1 MKNIKSFS
9 CYFVAALSLAI
20 MPFAQ
25 AANRTISANY
35 TLTANEDWTGKTV
48 DIASGVTVNLN
59 GYLLQIG
66 SVGVIGEGSSPVF
79 TGTSGE
85 LRISVPEGKSFA
97 NPGWSVE
104 GSVDVVKDGAGL
116 FSWDGGTI
124 AATAPISVVGG
135 VFRVGVTTANV
146 FGDSGDIYVSGKGQF
161 DINFG
166 GSNSSP
172 IRNRTFYIEGGGP
185 DGTGAIVNNASG
197 NGAAYHLNYVFLTGD
212 ATIGGV
218 SRIDFRG
225 GAYGI
230 DAGGHELTIKNT
242 SMLALCQS
250 SSCIKNCT
258 DIVID
263 GGVFQPCKPCI
274 IEISGRVILKNGGVL
289 ASWAPTKSDNTQ
301 NLDVS
306 IVVLEGGGTIKKDN
320 YYYEIG
326 GSITVKSGNTL
337 NCPTEGPWYSGVIT
351 NEIASTINI
360 GGDFFATGGI
370 FKNDGT
376 VIHTAGKFYFGSR
389 DNQKYPC
396 RVENNG
402 VFCTTGGNFYFRNE
416 NSAIGN
422 GVFDLAGSTA
432 IMEGDLSGFE
442 GTVRLS
448 GGTAS
453 LSSISNFGGTLVLA
467 GGIVSTSLSD
477 VTCPVV
483 FDLSEKTE
491 PFTIPE
497 SWLTLPENKLVTID
511 ISERRLVWGEKLLS
525 WTSVPSLEF
534 SLSDNSALLVEKEDG
549 LYFGDCDIVPVSAT
563 WTGAAN
569 NGLFSDVA
577 NWTCLD
583 EKGDSVAAFPAVS
596 TTIKLGADVP
606 QGGWATFDLARQ
618 TGVIDLNGHRAVL
631 QPPSGNSPQL
641 EFIDTSTDTSHP
653 GELHFTIGEGV
664 SYTNTDKCSI
674 SGNLSLVK
682 DGPGLFVWGGGTLAA
697 TIPIT
702 VTDGVFR
709 LGVTTANVF
718 GEGGTITV
726 AGTGQFDINYGTKG
740 GRSPVCKRTFYIEGE
755 GPDGSGAIYN
765 SATANE
771 YGYHLE
777 RVIMTGDA
785 TIGGVSRM
793 DFRGGGI
800 GIDGVG
806 YTLTI
811 KNQACL
817 AFCGGNAHLKCK
829 DLVIAD
835 GGVFQ
840 PCQGNIT
847 TSSINISGFIILR
860 DGGVFESYNDRS
872 DDPKVF
878 NAPVI
883 VGEGGGVIRSA
894 KYSYQMNGSV
904 TVSAGNTLTIGAGTV
919 TMTSLTLN
927 QGATVEISDA
937 SANLSVTGEFV
948 NNGTVK
954 LSDGT
959 VSFPDGGSFGGTLFF
974 EGGKVASSLA
984 GFTGTMVVD
993 VSKLSEPL
1001 DVEGR
1006 GWFTLAYGKEVLVD
1020 TGSRDLQFGDRL
1032 LSWTS
1037 LPLGVRFRLVG
1048 DFPGVLRKDA
1058 NGVVYGNYPGL
1069 KLIVR

>member
-1 MKNIKSFS
+1 MH
-9 CYFVAALSLAI
+9 
-20 MPFAQ
+20 
-25 AANRTISANY
+25 
-35 TLTANEDWTGKTV
+35 
-48 DIASGVTVNLN
+48 
-59 GYLLQIG
+59 
-66 SVGVIGEGSSPVF
+66 
-79 TGTSGE
+79 
-85 LRISVPEGKSFA
+85 
-97 NPGWSVE
+97 
-104 GSVDVVKDGAGL
+104 
-116 FSWDGGTI
+116 
-124 AATAPISVVGG
+124 ATP
-135 VFRVGVTTANV
+135 
-146 FGDSGDIYVSGKGQF
+146 
-161 DINFG
+161 
-166 GSNSSP
+166 
-172 IRNRTFYIEGGGP
+172 
-185 DGTGAIVNNASG
+185 
-197 NGAAYHLNYVFLTGD
+197 
-212 ATIGGV
+212 
-218 SRIDFRG
+218 
-225 GAYGI
+225 
-230 DAGGHELTIKNT
+230 
-242 SMLALCQS
+242 
-250 SSCIKNCT
+250 
-258 DIVID
+258 
-263 GGVFQPCKPCI
+263 
-274 IEISGRVILKNGGVL
+274 
-289 ASWAPTKSDNTQ
+289 
-301 NLDVS
+301 
-306 IVVLEGGGTIKKDN
+306 
-320 YYYEIG
+320 
-326 GSITVKSGNTL
+326 
-337 NCPTEGPWYSGVIT
+337 
-351 NEIASTINI
+351 
-360 GGDFFATGGI
+360 
-370 FKNDGT
+370 
-376 VIHTAGKFYFGSR
+376 KF
-389 DNQKYPC
+389 
-396 RVENNG
+396 
-402 VFCTTGGNFYFRNE
+402 
-416 NSAIGN
+416 
-422 GVFDLAGSTA
+422 
-432 IMEGDLSGFE
+432 
-442 GTVRLS
+442 
-448 GGTAS
+448 
-453 LSSISNFGGTLVLA
+453 
-467 GGIVSTSLSD
+467 GIV
-477 VTCPVV
+477 
-483 FDLSEKTE
+483 
-491 PFTIPE
+491 
-497 SWLTLPENKLVTID
+497 
-511 ISERRLVWGEKLLS
+511 
-525 WTSVPSLEF
+525 
-534 SLSDNSALLVEKEDG
+534 
-549 LYFGDCDIVPVSAT
+549 
-563 WTGAAN
+563 
-569 NGLFSDVA
+569 
-577 NWTCLD
+577 
-583 EKGDSVAAFPAVS
+583 
-596 TTIKLGADVP
+596 
-606 QGGWATFDLARQ
+606 
-618 TGVIDLNGHRAVL
+618 
-631 QPPSGNSPQL
+631 
-641 EFIDTSTDTSHP
+641 
-653 GELHFTIGEGV
+653 
-664 SYTNTDKCSI
+664 
-674 SGNLSLVK
+674 
-682 DGPGLFVWGGGTLAA
+682 
-697 TIPIT
+697 
-702 VTDGVFR
+702 
-709 LGVTTANVF
+709 
-718 GEGGTITV
+718 
-726 AGTGQFDINYGTKG
+726 

-948 NNGTVK
+948 NNGTLK
-954 LSDGT
+954 LSNGT

>member
-9 CYFVAALSLAI
+9 CYFVAALALAI

-35 TLTANEDWTGKTV
+35 TLSANEDWTGKTV

-59 GYLLQIG
+59 GYSLQIG
-66 SVGVIGEGSSPVF
+66 SVGVTGEGSSPVF

-85 LRISVPEGKSFA
+85 LRISVPDGKSFV
-97 NPGWSVE
+97 NPGWSVD
-104 GSVDVVKDGAGL
+104 GSVDVVKDGTGL

-146 FGDSGDIYVSGKGQF
+146 FGDSGTVTVKASGQF
-161 DINFG
+161 DINF
-166 GSNSSP
+166 NAWNNDNAFSP
-172 IRNRTFYIEGGGP
+172 VCPRTFYIEGDGP
-185 DGTGAIVNNASG
+185 DGSGAVVNKIASSG
-197 NGAAYHLNYVFLTGD
+197 FGQHLWNVVLTGD
-212 ATIGGV
+212 ATIGGC
-218 SRIDFRG
+218 SKIEFRG
-225 GAYGI
+225 E
-230 DAGGHELTIKNT
+230 GHGVDCVNHTLTIKNT
-242 SMLALCQS
+242 DRVLIDRSAY
-250 SSCIKNCT
+250 IRNCA
-258 DIVID
+258 DLVLN
-263 GGVFQPCKPCI
+263 GGIFQYCNYC
-274 IEISGRVILKNGGVL
+274 ELGVLGHLMLKNGGMFVNY
-289 ASWAPTKSDNTQ
+289 SGGTQ
-301 NLDVS
+301 NMGFPVVVS
-306 IVVLEGGGTIKKDN
+306 EGGGTIKRDMRWYN
-320 YYYEIG
+320 VN
-326 GSITVKSGNTL
+326 GSITVESGNTL
-337 NCPTEGPWYSGVIT
+337 NCPTEGPWYSGAIT

-360 GGDFFATGGI
+360 GGDFFAIGGI

-376 VIHTAGKFYFGSR
+376 VVHTAGKFYFGSR
-389 DNQKYPC
+389 DDQTHPC

-402 VFCTTGGNFYFRNE
+402 VFCTTGGNFFFRSE

-432 IMEGDLSGFE
+432 KMEGDLSGFV
-442 GTVRLS
+442 GTVRVS

-467 GGIVSTSLSD
+467 GGTVSTSLSD

-497 SWLTLPENKLVTID
+497 SWLTLPENKQVKID
-511 ISERRLVWGEKLLS
+511 ISGRRLVWGEKLLS
-525 WTSVPSLEF
+525 WNSAPSLAF
-534 SLSDNSALLVEKEDG
+534 SLSENSALLVKKEDG

-563 WTGAAN
+563 WTGGAN
-569 NGLFSDVA
+569 NGLFFDVA

-583 EKGDSVAAFPAVS
+583 EKGDSVTAFPAVS

-618 TGVIDLNGHRAVL
+618 TGVIDLNGHCAVL

-641 EFIDTSTDTSHP
+641 EIIDTSTDTSHP

-682 DGPGLFVWGGGTLAA
+682 DGPGVFVWGGGTLAA

-709 LGVTTANVF
+709 LGVTDGDVF
-718 GEGGTITV
+718 GSSGTITIK
-726 AGTGQFDINYGTKG
+726 GTGQFDFNYGPWANH
-740 GRSPVCKRTFYIEGE
+740 RNSPVRNRTFYIEGD
-755 GPDGSGAIYN
+755 GPDGTGAIVN
-765 SATANE
+765 NVE
-771 YGYHLE
+771 NGDYGNHLNKIE
-777 RVIMTGDA
+777 MTGDA
-785 TIGGVSRM
+785 TIGGISRI
-793 DFRGGGI
+793 DFRGSKNYGI
-800 GIDGVG
+800 SGNGHE
-806 YTLTI
+806 LTI
-811 KNQACL
+811 KNTSML
-817 AFCGGNAHLKCK
+817 ALAGSNTFIKNCSN
-829 DLVIAD
+829 IIID
-835 GGVFQ
+835 GGVLQ
-840 PCQGNIT
+840 PCAPCVLDV
-847 TSSINISGFIILR
+847 SGHIILKN
-860 DGGVFESYNDRS
+860 GGVFAAWDTQTF
-872 DDPKVF
+872 DVPI
-878 NAPVI
+878 I
-883 VGEGGGVIRSA
+883 VGEGGGVFRSDNGMPFH
-894 KYSYQMNGSV
+894 MNGDVEIFDGSV
-904 TVSAGNTLTIGAGTV
+904 MTVGTCTV
-919 TMTSLTLN
+919 TMSSLTLN

-948 NNGTVK
+948 NNGTLK
-954 LSDGT
+954 LSNGT

-974 EGGKVASSLA
+974 EGGKVVSSLA

-1037 LPLGVRFRLVG
+1037 VPLGVRFKLVG

>member
-1 MKNIKSFS
+1 MKSIKSFS

-146 FGDSGDIYVSGKGQF
+146 FGDSGTVTVKASGQF
-161 DINFG
+161 DVNF
-166 GSNSSP
+166 NAWKNDYAFSP
-172 IRNRTFYIEGGGP
+172 VCPRTFYIEGDGP
-185 DGTGAIVNNASG
+185 DGLGAVVNKIASSDFG
-197 NGAAYHLNYVFLTGD
+197 QHLWNVVLTGD
-212 ATIGGV
+212 ATIGGC
-218 SRIDFRG
+218 SMFEFRG
-225 GAYGI
+225 E
-230 DAGGHELTIKNT
+230 GHGVDCVNHTLTIKNT
-242 SMLALCQS
+242 DRVLIDKSAY
-250 SSCIKNCT
+250 IRNCA
-258 DIVID
+258 DLVLD
-263 GGVFQPCKPCI
+263 GGIFQYCNYC
-274 IEISGRVILKNGGVL
+274 ELGVSGHLMLKNGGMFINY
-289 ASWAPTKSDNTQ
+289 SGGTQ
-301 NLDVS
+301 NMGFSVVVS
-306 IVVLEGGGTIKKDN
+306 EGGGTIKKTAN
-320 YYYEIG
+320 YYNVN
-326 GSITVKSGNTL
+326 GSITVKSGNIL
-337 NCPTEGPWYSGVIT
+337 NCPTDGPWYSGAIT

-360 GGDFFATGGI
+360 GGDFFAIGGI
-370 FKNDGT
+370 FKNDGM
-376 VIHTAGKFYFGSR
+376 VVHTAKKFYFGSR
-389 DNQKYPC
+389 DDHMHPC

-432 IMEGDLSGFE
+432 KMEGDLSGFV
-442 GTVRLS
+442 GTVRVS
-448 GGTAS
+448 GGTAY

-467 GGIVSTSLSD
+467 GGTVSTSLSD

-497 SWLTLPENKLVTID
+497 SWLTLPANKQVTID
-511 ISERRLVWGEKLLS
+511 VSGRRLVWGEKLLS
-525 WTSVPSLEF
+525 WTSAPSLDF
-534 SLSDNSALLVEKEDG
+534 SLSDNSVLLVKKEDG

-563 WTGAAN
+563 WTGGAN
-569 NGLFSDVA
+569 NGLFFDVA

-583 EKGDSVAAFPAVS
+583 EKGVSVAAFPAVS

-606 QGGWATFDLARQ
+606 HGDWATFDLARQ

-641 EFIDTSTDTSHP
+641 EIIDTSTDTSHP

-682 DGPGLFVWGGGTLAA
+682 DGPGVFVWGGGTLAA

-702 VTDGVFR
+702 VTGGVFR
-709 LGVTTANVF
+709 LGVTDENVF
-718 GEGGTITV
+718 GSSGTITV
-726 AGTGQFDINYGTKG
+726 AGTGQFDINFGLNG
-740 GRSPVCKRTFYIEGE
+740 NSPVLGKTFNIEGV
-755 GPDGSGAIYN
+755 GPDGNGAIVNDYKN
-765 SATANE
+765 GNI
-771 YGYHLE
+771 GRHFGKVVL
-777 RVIMTGDA
+777 TGDA
-785 TIGGVSRM
+785 TIGGTSRI
-793 DFRGGGI
+793 DFRDSNQR
-800 GIDGVG
+800 GIDAGG
-806 YTLTI
+806 FDLTV
-811 KNQACL
+811 KNTAML
-817 AFCGGNAHLKCK
+817 ALAQNSAYLRNCANLIIT
-829 DLVIAD
+829 DS
-835 GGVFQ
+835 GVFQ
-840 PCQGNIT
+840 PCKTCVVEVSGNV
-847 TSSINISGFIILR
+847 ILR
-860 DGGVFESYNDRS
+860 NGGIFANWSRS
-872 DDPKVF
+872 LQTF
-878 NAPVI
+878 NVSI
-883 VGEGGGVIRSA
+883 VVGEGGGVIRSDNN
-894 KYSYQMNGSV
+894 SYQMNGSV
-904 TVSAGNTLTIGAGTV
+904 TVTAGNTLTIGAGTGSMS
-919 TMTSLTLN
+919 TLTN
-927 QGATVEISDA
+927 ETGATIVISDA
-937 SANLSVTGEFV
+937 SANLSVTDEFV
-948 NNGTVK
+948 NNGTLK
-954 LSDGT
+954 LSNGT